1 MTEAGR
7 DAIFISHAN
16 PEDNA
21 FTVWLGARLTAAGYQ
36 VWADVLRLRGGQDWQ
51 RRLEGCLRNKAFKV
65 LLVGTAEGIKKQGV
79 RNEIQIAHSVGR
91 RIGDPDFVI
100 PLRLTDFDA
109 PFLIAHAHY
118 IDFKRSWADGLA
130 ELLETLEHSYGVPRR
145 RDCASET
152 MDYWKQV
159 HTRHGQSLRAKSESL
174 VSNWLRIEELPE
186 AVSLYD
192 FRGPVSIED
201 ALRQKSSA
209 KWPVAPFRRG
219 FLAFCQAQDL
229 QDHFGPSLPLKVVD
243 EIGTWEFLD
252 DGWPDQNI
260 EKWDAHNQFGN
271 LVRHA
276 LELTL
281 RGKLLRSYE
290 LVNKQLA
297 WWGDVGAVPSGQIR
311 FSWEGGLKGRR
322 VIVGYSPKRRLHWH
336 YGVTPKVRAYPFPH
350 VRFVGRVV
358 FTEDGVTPIDSA
370 KRMHSLR
377 RSFTKSWRNAKWR
390 DMLLAFLHW
399 LSDGDGSLAVPVGAN
414 AAVTLGLPPV
424 VFTAPMSVALSD
436 DEEEEWDTEDELA
449 MGTDDFLDLWE
460 HDEEE
465 EQLATIE
472 LDNRRDGHD
481 AGGSDD
487 EQ

>member
-21 FTVWLGARLTAAGYQ
+21 FTVWLGVRLTAAGYQ
-36 VWADVLRLRGGQDWQ
+36 VRADVLRLRGGQDWQ
-51 RRLEGCLRNKAFKV
+51 RRLEGRLRNKAFKV

-109 PFLIAHAHY
+109 PFLIAHAQY

-152 MDYWKQV
+152 MDNWKQV

-201 ALRQKSSA
+201 AVRQKSSA

-243 EIGTWEFLD
+243 EIGSWEFLD

-271 LVRHA
+271 LVRQA
-276 LELTL
+276 LELML

-290 LVNKQLA
+290 LVNNQLA
-297 WWGDVGAVPSGQIR
+297 KAVFDVPTTRALVERLGHDSQLRRLCG
-311 FSWEGGLKGRR
+311 WERAGGLP
-322 VIVGYSPKRRLHWH
+322 S
-336 YGVTPKVRAYPFPH
+336 
-350 VRFVGRVV
+350 
-358 FTEDGVTPIDSA
+358 E
-370 KRMHSLR
+370 
-377 RSFTKSWRNAKWR
+377 
-390 DMLLAFLHW
+390 
-399 LSDGDGSLAVPVGAN
+399 
-414 AAVTLGLPPV
+414 
-424 VFTAPMSVALSD
+424 
-436 DEEEEWDTEDELA
+436 
-449 MGTDDFLDLWE
+449 
-460 HDEEE
+460 
-465 EQLATIE
+465 AT
-472 LDNRRDGHD
+472 
-481 AGGSDD
+481 
-487 EQ
+487 